1 MTKDEAW
8 ARYWAR
14 QIWNTQF
21 PVEAIQGDEARIS
34 FESMV
39 AAGISVGIRA
49 WAEVMSVNQSG
60 NIDDTFTEFTN
71 RIV

>member
-1 MTKDEAW
+1 MLKDEAW

-21 PVEAIQGDEARIS
+21 PAESIQGSEARIS
-34 FESMV
+34 FESLV
-39 AAGISVGIRA
+39 AAGITVGIRA
-49 WAEVMSVNQSG
+49 WAESMSVNQSG

-71 RIV
+71 RII